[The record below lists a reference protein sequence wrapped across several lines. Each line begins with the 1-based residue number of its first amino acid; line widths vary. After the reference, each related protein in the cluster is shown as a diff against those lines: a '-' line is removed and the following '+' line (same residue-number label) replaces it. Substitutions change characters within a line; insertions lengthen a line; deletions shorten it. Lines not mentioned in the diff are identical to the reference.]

1 MQNSGIKTHL
11 TLQSLFPPDACI
23 TIRQQ
28 PMHSSCGG
36 QNRFVH
42 WHATDACDIL
52 SNRLQRREKRRKEVV
67 QRKSNWLFILHIT
80 SRKRIFRLFILTN
93 PRDHDHCARTQ
104 MAAKRTKTVAAA
116 RPCQNARQTSAQQ
129 QHKLLGC
136 FASVDIYSWQRR
148 ARTGFSRSEYN
159 GRCRFS
165 RYNNRRKLLHN
176 ENRSEHL
183 STSISSSLNFI
194 KV

>member
-1 MQNSGIKTHL
+1 MYNHPPAANASQCTAAVVVKIDSFIDMQLMLVISYL
-11 TLQSLFPPDACI
+11 TAVN
-23 TIRQQ
+23 
-28 PMHSSCGG
+28 G
-36 QNRFVH
+36 
-42 WHATDACDIL
+42 
-52 SNRLQRREKRRKEVV
+52 ERKEE
-67 QRKSNWLFILHIT
+67 KKLFSENPIGFLFCIT

-136 FASVDIYSWQRR
+136 FPSVDIYSWQRR